1 MIRTPHFQCTGAG
14 SILGPRTKISHL
26 SCLITWPKKK
36 ERESE
41 NTTQR
46 MGKVFENYIPDKG
59 LVRIHKKHKSIM
71 KRHTQIINSNYEMG
85 KGSGRTFF

>member
-1 MIRTPHFQCTGAG
+1 MIRTPHFQCRGAG
-14 SILGPRTKISHL
+14 SIPGPGAKISSL
-26 SCLITWPKKK
+26 MPRNMAKKK
-36 ERESE
+36 ESL

-46 MGKVFENYIPDKG
+46 MGKVFENYISDKG